1 MNKSG
6 VVDVF
11 GGFGNQIFQFCF
23 ANSLKNKNLSI
34 TINTR
39 DFDRVARENSP
50 LLTAR
55 KLVLPLEYFEFDEIT
70 NEEFRSYKLKKL
82 IYENKFTKKLINQNI
97 YKSFN
102 DKNYSPSEFK
112 KFNRFTGNWQSLNL
126 LNENKDFI
134 KTSLSKNNIL
144 KDAIGSEVSSKKTLL
159 HVRRNDYIK
168 FNEELNI
175 EYYEKALSVM
185 KKKVKNFEYTVF
197 TDDIDWV
204 KKQKIFNDAI
214 LIHTSSDEPLD
225 VINTFSLMLNN
236 YHFILAN
243 STFSMLA
250 SFISQKTD
258 SIIISPYPWF
268 KKSNKDELINNKWN
282 LIEVSN

>member
-1 MNKSG
+1 MNKNG
-6 VVDVF
+6 IVDIF

-39 DFDRVARENSP
+39 DFERVARENSP

-55 KLVLPLEYFEFDEIT
+55 KLVLPVEYFDFDETT
-70 NEEFRSYKLKKL
+70 NKEFKSYKFKKL
-82 IYENKFTKKLINQNI
+82 IYESKFTKKFNNQNI
-97 YKSFN
+97 YRSFN
-102 DKNYSPSEFK
+102 DKNYSASEFK

-126 LNENKDFI
+126 LNENKDYI

-144 KDAIGSEVSSKKTLL
+144 KDAINSEVSSKETLL
-159 HVRRNDYIK
+159 HVRRNDYKK

-175 EYYEKALSVM
+175 EYYEKALSIM
-185 KKKVKNFEYTVF
+185 KMKVKNFEYSVF

-204 KKQKIFNDAI
+204 KKQKIFNDAK
-214 LIHTSSDEPLD
+214 LIHMSSDEPLD
-225 VINTFSLMLNN
+225 VINTFSLMLQN
-236 YHFILAN
+236 YNFILAN

-268 KKSNKDELINNKWN
+268 KKSNKDELMDNKWN
-282 LIEVSN
+282 LIHVSN

>member
-1 MNKSG
+1 MNKNG
-6 VVDVF
+6 IVDIF

-39 DFDRVARENSP
+39 DFQRVAKENSP

-55 KLVLPLEYFEFDEIT
+55 KLVLPVEYFEFDEAT
-70 NEEFRSYKLKKL
+70 SKEFRSYKLKKL
-82 IYENKFTKKLINQNI
+82 IYESKFTKKLTNQNI

-102 DKNYSPSEFK
+102 DKNYSDSEFK
-112 KFNRFTGNWQSLNL
+112 KFNRFTGNWQSLNVL
-126 LNENKDFI
+126 IENKDFI

-144 KDAIGSEVSSKKTLL
+144 KDAIGSEVSSKETLL

-175 EYYEKALSVM
+175 EYYKKAFSIM
-185 KKKVKNFEYTVF
+185 RKKVTNFEYSVF

-204 KKQKIFNDAI
+204 KKQKIFNDAK
-214 LIHTSSDEPLD
+214 LIHTSSDKPLD
-225 VINTFSLMLNN
+225 VINTFSLMLKN

-268 KKSNKDELINNKWN
+268 KKSNKDELIDNKWN
-282 LIEVSN
+282 LIDVSN

>member
-1 MNKSG
+1 MNKNG
-6 VVDVF
+6 IVDIF

-39 DFDRVARENSP
+39 DFQRVAKENSP

-55 KLVLPLEYFEFDEIT
+55 KLVLPVEYFEFDEAT
-70 NEEFRSYKLKKL
+70 SKEFRSYKLKKL
-82 IYENKFTKKLINQNI
+82 IYESKFTKKLTNQNI

-102 DKNYSPSEFK
+102 DKNYSDSEFK
-112 KFNRFTGNWQSLNL
+112 KFNRFTGNWQSLNV

-144 KDAIGSEVSSKKTLL
+144 KDAIGSEVSNKETLL

-175 EYYEKALSVM
+175 EYYKKAFSIM
-185 KKKVKNFEYTVF
+185 RKKVTNFEYSVF

-204 KKQKIFNDAI
+204 KKQKIFNDAK
-214 LIHTSSDEPLD
+214 LIHTSSDKPLD
-225 VINTFSLMLNN
+225 VINTFSLMLKN

-268 KKSNKDELINNKWN
+268 KKSNKDELIDNKWN
-282 LIEVSN
+282 LIDVSN

>member
-1 MNKSG
+1 MNKNG
-6 VVDVF
+6 IVDIF

-39 DFDRVARENSP
+39 DFQRVAKENSP

-55 KLVLPLEYFEFDEIT
+55 KLVLPVEYFEFDEAT
-70 NEEFRSYKLKKL
+70 SKEFRSYKLKKL
-82 IYENKFTKKLINQNI
+82 IYESKFTKKLTNQNI

-102 DKNYSPSEFK
+102 DKNYSDSEFK
-112 KFNRFTGNWQSLNL
+112 KFNRFTGNWQSLNVL
-126 LNENKDFI
+126 IENKDFI

-144 KDAIGSEVSSKKTLL
+144 KDAIGSEVSSKETLL

-175 EYYEKALSVM
+175 EYYKKAFSIM
-185 KKKVKNFEYTVF
+185 KKKVTNFEYSVF

-204 KKQKIFNDAI
+204 KKQKIFNDAK
-214 LIHTSSDEPLD
+214 LIHTSSDKPLD
-225 VINTFSLMLNN
+225 VINTFSLMLKN

-268 KKSNKDELINNKWN
+268 KKSNKDELIDNKWN
-282 LIEVSN
+282 LIDVSN

>member
-1 MNKSG
+1 MNKNG
-6 VVDVF
+6 IVDIF

-39 DFDRVARENSP
+39 DFQRVAKENSP

-55 KLVLPLEYFEFDEIT
+55 KLVLPVEYFEFDEAT
-70 NEEFRSYKLKKL
+70 SKEFRSYKLKKL
-82 IYENKFTKKLINQNI
+82 IYESKFTKKLTNQNI

-102 DKNYSPSEFK
+102 DKNYSDSEFK
-112 KFNRFTGNWQSLNL
+112 KFNRFTGNWQSLNVL
-126 LNENKDFI
+126 IENKDFI

-144 KDAIGSEVSSKKTLL
+144 KDAIGSEVSNKETLL

-175 EYYEKALSVM
+175 EYYKKAFSIM
-185 KKKVKNFEYTVF
+185 RKKVTNFEYSVF

-204 KKQKIFNDAI
+204 KKQKIFNDAK
-214 LIHTSSDEPLD
+214 LIHTSSDKPLD
-225 VINTFSLMLNN
+225 VINTFSLMLKN

-268 KKSNKDELINNKWN
+268 KKSNKDELIDNKWN
-282 LIEVSN
+282 LIDVSN